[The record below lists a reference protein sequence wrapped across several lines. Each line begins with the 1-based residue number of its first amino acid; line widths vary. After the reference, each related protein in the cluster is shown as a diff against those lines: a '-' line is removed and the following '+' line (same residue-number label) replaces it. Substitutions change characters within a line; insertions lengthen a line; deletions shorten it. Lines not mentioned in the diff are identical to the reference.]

1 MSLVG
6 ERYAV
11 EWDLEKFPP
20 LGKGSFGVVFKVR
33 DTINDTDCALKRMPS
48 VYDSFDD
55 TKRVLRELRLL
66 RLMHHESILSVSDAF
81 LEMDEKDTVFFTTPL
96 FESDLSITTKKAELY
111 NRIASPPILIAIIR
125 QVLEGLKY
133 LHSVGIIHRDIKPAN
148 ILIDYYTVRIKICD
162 FGLARTLPFRSAA
175 VKTVSP
181 VTEYVNTRWYRAPE
195 VTLSNGQY
203 GTEQDIWAAGCTFV
217 DLIFRQPLFPG
228 KSCLKQLSLI
238 IDMLGTPEK
247 PEDLAFTM
255 TMPAMRYL
263 ISLPTARGT
272 GLGNFF
278 KARWSGLLVDFC
290 PTFQEYFVSL
300 MSKMLTFDTK
310 HRITASAALK
320 IALFQPYFTSSGFY
334 PIDNVKKPVVK
345 PTLPF
350 DFRDIERCNVTQYP
364 WNFRQIMRQ
373 EINAIHLRY
382 LTSQHEA
389 TAEAPQS
396 PVTII
401 EVPSSPNCPCI
412 TQKEQIFGE
421 SAGESRPSDIPHEP
435 ETSIEE
441 VMEAFEMHELAEE
454 SKECYEDLDSPVEEE
469 EQQNEGRNGLFEQ
482 LAQPPEILEALH
494 REYALLSRAS
504 TETIGRTDSGK
515 SSPQLLH
522 RENSRRKRF
531 SDFLDNFLWCRGN
544 SDTAR
549 SRKGLGSQKLL
560 PLKWAQHTTER
571 KMSSRWSASSR
582 SNIDDEVASAGY
594 STDNG
599 H

>member
-33 DTINDTDCALKRMPS
+33 DTIYDTDCALKRMPS

-96 FESDLSITTKKAELY
+96 FESDLSNTTKEAELY

-203 GTEQDIWAAGCTFV
+203 GIEQDVWAAGCTFV

-263 ISLPTARGT
+263 ISLPTAKGT
-272 GLGNFF
+272 GLGCFF

-320 IALFQPYFTSSGFY
+320 IALFEPGFSSSGFY
-334 PIDNVKKPVVK
+334 PMDSVKKPTIK

-382 LTSQHEA
+382 ISSQPD
-389 TAEAPQS
+389 TPAEAPQS
-396 PVTII
+396 PLTVI
-401 EVPSSPNCPCI
+401 EVPSSPSCPCI
-412 TQKEQIFGE
+412 KQKEQIFKLSTVE
-421 SAGESRPSDIPHEP
+421 SPPGDIPRGP
-435 ETSIEE
+435 ETSIDE
-441 VMEAFEMHELAEE
+441 VIEALEMHELAEE
-454 SKECYEDLDSPVEEE
+454 SKECHDDLDSQEEE
-469 EQQNEGRNGLFEQ
+469 EEEGHQMGDRSGLFEQ

-494 REYALLSRAS
+494 REYALLSRSS

-515 SSPQLLH
+515 SSPQLLPK
-522 RENSRRKRF
+522 ENSRRKRF
-531 SDFLDNFLWCRGN
+531 SDFLDTFLWCRGN
-544 SDTAR
+544 SKTTR
-549 SRKGLGSQKLL
+549 SKKGHGSPKLL
-560 PLKWAQHTTER
+560 PLKWAQHTGER
-571 KMSSRWSASSR
+571 KLNM
-582 SNIDDEVASAGY
+582 NDEVASAGY
-594 STDNG
+594 STDSG
-599 H
+599 R

>member
-33 DTINDTDCALKRMPS
+33 DTIYDTDCALKRMPS

-66 RLMHHESILSVSDAF
+66 RLMNHDSILSVSDAF
-81 LEMDEKDTVFFTTPL
+81 LELDEKDTVFFTTPL

-203 GTEQDIWAAGCTFV
+203 GIEQDVWAAGCTFV

-263 ISLPTARGT
+263 ISLPTAKGT

-278 KARWSGLLVDFC
+278 KAKWSGLLVDFC

-320 IALFQPYFTSSGFY
+320 IPLFQPKFSSSGFY

-345 PTLPF
+345 QTLPF

-373 EINAIHLRY
+373 EISAIHLRY
-382 LTSQHEA
+382 LSSQPEIPP
-389 TAEAPQS
+389 EAPQS
-396 PVTII
+396 PLTII

-412 TQKEQIFGE
+412 TQKEQIFEE
-421 SAGESRPSDIPHEP
+421 SAVESPSADLPEGP
-435 ETSIEE
+435 ETSLEE
-441 VMEAFEMHELAEE
+441 VMEAFQMHELTEE
-454 SKECYEDLDSPVEEE
+454 SKECYEELDSPL
-469 EQQNEGRNGLFEQ
+469 EGRTEDHSGLFEQ
-482 LAQPPEILEALH
+482 LVQPPETLEALH
-494 REYALLSRAS
+494 REYALLSRS
-504 TETIGRTDSGK
+504 PTETMGRTDSGK
-515 SSPQLLH
+515 SSPQLHLT
-522 RENSRRKRF
+522 ENSRRKRF
-531 SDFLDNFLWCRGN
+531 SDFLDNFLCCRGN
-544 SDTAR
+544 SETTR
-549 SRKGLGSQKLL
+549 SRKGAGSQQLL
-560 PLKWAQHTTER
+560 PIKWAQNTTE
-571 KMSSRWSASSR
+571 KKLSARWGASGR
-582 SNIDDEVASAGY
+582 SNIDDEIASVEY
-594 STDNG
+594 STHNS